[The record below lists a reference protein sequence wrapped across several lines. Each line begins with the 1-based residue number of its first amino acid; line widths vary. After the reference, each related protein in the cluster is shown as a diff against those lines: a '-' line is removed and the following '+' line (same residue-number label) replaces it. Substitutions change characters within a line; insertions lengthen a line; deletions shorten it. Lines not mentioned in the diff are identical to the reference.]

1 MSFINTIGPGPSGGR
16 NDELAR
22 DLLMLLLGAGA
33 DPNGG
38 HETAQIPGT
47 EQTRTFSGLSFAI
60 WVLSRDTRSGPRREI
75 LMALIR
81 AGASLDCTFRDAD
94 REGTIILEEN
104 AEAFMAR
111 LEREIP
117 NFDPH
122 DSIGHWAA
130 CKALV
135 ADVRAAGGTWA
146 AYARRPRKA
155 VMRLRSLVLRGRALP
170 KLSCDAAVVLTCRRL
185 PNELAWHVLTFW
197 RVADEATG
205 TII

>member
-1 MSFINTIGPGPSGGR
+1 
-16 NDELAR
+16 
-22 DLLMLLLGAGA
+22 MLLLGAGA

-185 PNELAWHVLTFW
+185 PSELAWHVLTFW